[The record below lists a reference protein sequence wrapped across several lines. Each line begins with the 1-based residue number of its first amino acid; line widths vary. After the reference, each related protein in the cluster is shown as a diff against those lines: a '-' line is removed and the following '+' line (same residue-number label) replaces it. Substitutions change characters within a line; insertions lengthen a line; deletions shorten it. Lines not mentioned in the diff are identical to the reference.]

1 MQNNN
6 NTISLSDAVLRIT
19 LTQALYEC
27 GVKEDQIVDQ
37 LCRHCHCALDE
48 AISILLYEKTTRAP
62 IRELQ
67 KYLEAEKGFPPD
79 SKKSVYG
86 LAFFKMSMIP
96 EIRGASPE
104 EFYAR
109 FGPELEALKKERYF
123 RDMRMWTASDV
134 AMVI

>member
-1 MQNNN
+1 MKTENNI
-6 NTISLSDAVLRIT
+6 TSLSEIILRIT

-27 GVKEDQIVDQ
+27 GVREDQIIDQ
-37 LCRHCHCALDE
+37 LCRHCHSALDE

-86 LAFFKMSMIP
+86 LAFFKMNMTP

-104 EFYAR
+104 
-109 FGPELEALKKERYF
+109 
-123 RDMRMWTASDV
+123 
-134 AMVI
+134 